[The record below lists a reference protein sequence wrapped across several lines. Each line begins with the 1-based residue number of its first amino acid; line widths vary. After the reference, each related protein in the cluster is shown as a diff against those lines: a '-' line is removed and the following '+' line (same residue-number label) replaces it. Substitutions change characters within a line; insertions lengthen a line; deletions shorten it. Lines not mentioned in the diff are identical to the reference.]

1 MRFVYDS
8 DMFMK
13 DFRETL
19 KNCQGVFDAPLEIL
33 VRQSVDS
40 IASLPNEE
48 IVFLKRVL
56 EKLKTKQ
63 VQAHLYKQALQKL
76 ELVEK
81 RTGPRR
87 VQLQGEEVG
96 EQFLRILKT
105 VKEMKAEMLH
115 LKPDLKPHVR
125 VGGALHEL
133 ADVPVFSVGDLQ
145 SIIGEYISP
154 AYSAVLSQYKVV
166 DFSLSV
172 PGLSRFRVSAYY
184 EEGRPA
190 ISLKQIPFDIPELE
204 SLRLEPTI
212 LQAIEEGHGGLY
224 LVSGPA
230 VSGKSTLVAAILN
243 HLNQTRPLR
252 IQTFEDPIEFLY
264 RDAVASITQREVG
277 SDMQSIASGVRYV
290 LKGGVNW
297 LFVSSVDSLELLE
310 FLITA
315 AESSVN
321 VILTVPGVSVTAA
334 LETLTSLI
342 PREGNQSLL
351 DRFSQCLRLCLCQHL
366 YHNKEKSVVA
376 VREYM
381 IPDANLKNL
390 IRECRWQGILPQLET
405 LPTCRSLH
413 KRAFELVQAQD
424 LEFESL
430 LEEIEDR
437 DNFESRYRPQ
447 LKRKAEGDF

>member
-1 MRFVYDS
+1 
-8 DMFMK
+8 MK
-13 DFRETL
+13 DFREAL
-19 KNCQGVFDAPLEIL
+19 KNCQGVFNAPLEVLI
-33 VRQSVDS
+33 RQPVEA
-40 IASLPNEE
+40 IASLPNED

-63 VQAHLYKQALQKL
+63 VQPQLYKQALQKL

-105 VKEMKAEMLH
+105 VKEMKAEVLH

-125 VGGALHEL
+125 VGGSLHEL

-145 SIIGEYISP
+145 AIIGEYISP
-154 AYSAVLSQYKVV
+154 AYSAILSQYKVV

-172 PGLSRFRVSAYY
+172 PGLSRFRVSAYH
-184 EEGRPA
+184 EAGRPA
-190 ISLKQIPFDIPELE
+190 ISLKQIPFDIPELSSLNLE
-204 SLRLEPTI
+204 STI
-212 LQAIEEGHGGLY
+212 LQSLEEGQGGLY
-224 LVSGPA
+224 LISGPA

-243 HLNQTRPLR
+243 HLNQTKPLR
-252 IQTFEDPIEFLY
+252 IQTFEDPIEFLF
-264 RDAVASITQREVG
+264 RDSVASITQREVG
-277 SDMQSIASGVRYV
+277 SDMQSIVSGVRYV

-321 VILTVPGVSVTAA
+321 VILTIPGVSVTAA

-351 DRFSQCLRLCLCQHL
+351 DRFSHSLRLCLCQHL
-366 YHNKEKSVVA
+366 YHDLDKAVVP

-381 IPDANLKNL
+381 IPDANLRNL

-405 LPTCRSLH
+405 LPNCRSLH
-413 KRAFELVQAQD
+413 KRAFEMVQNQVLDFDA
-424 LEFESL
+424 L

-437 DNFESRYRPQ
+437 DNFESRYRSQ
-447 LKRKAEGDF
+447 LKRKVGDDF